1 MDCLLKLLDLF
12 ELKNMNILKMKKWV
26 LVFLMVIITLS
37 CGQSLV
43 DKPDNLI
50 DDDTM
55 VEIFY
60 DLAIIDASKYSVYE
74 NGVSTFEA
82 NDYILKKYKID
93 SLQFV
98 KSNKYWAAD
107 VSKYKRMF
115 KTVKEKLSDKK
126 IALEKITNHI
136 QSKQK

>member
-1 MDCLLKLLDLF
+1 
-12 ELKNMNILKMKKWV
+12 MKKWI
-26 LVFLMVIITLS
+26 LFFLMVIITFS
-37 CGQSLV
+37 CGQSTV
-43 DKPDNLI
+43 NKPDNLI

-55 VEIFY
+55 IEIFY
-60 DLAIIDASKYSVYE
+60 DLALVDATRNTVYE

-115 KTVKEKLSDKK
+115 KTVKDKLSDKK
-126 IALEKITNHI
+126 IELEKITNHV